1 MCIDKDL
8 FGDVIVTFDDVE
20 LWLDKVPVHLS
31 DLPRSRLNYIKNYDV
46 ANKIK
51 AAKLNG
57 FFYTLEGAKNIQF
70 TSAEVFFANRQ

>member
-8 FGDVIVTFDDVE
+8 FGDVIITFDDVE

-31 DLPRSRLNYIKNYDV
+31 ALPRSRIKYIKDYDV
-46 ANKIK
+46 ASKIK

-57 FFYTLEGAKNIQF
+57 YFYTLQCDEKQQF
-70 TSAEVFFANRQ
+70 TSAQVFFRST